1 MGRHIEL
8 TAASLDAAFTT
19 LVAGP
24 ALDVATLPE
33 PRSPCDRV
41 VEGMNPPTPAP
52 KAKPGLGR
60 TKGFNI
66 GGDSSTL
73 RVALRADEM
82 VDRLLAMSPR
92 GSLHTVFGYLE
103 QWADAGGVTLP
114 LLLAPALLIPYPDRS
129 GWKLTMTA
137 APGLN
142 PVLVH
147 RLSTIALPGFDAQ
160 QSWQAY
166 STSVEASLAEA
177 PGWRV
182 RPRFGL
188 GRIDTTTRDA
198 LDKLLDRPVLASLLA
213 PPAQKPVGPPP
224 GPDAVANVLPLAID
238 ITEQARVVLET
249 VEAGRNAVVEA
260 DPGSDTV
267 GLGAGL
273 VAAGLAKGRS
283 ILCVA
288 PAPAIA
294 RLGRRLAALGLDPF
308 CLTLT
313 ADSDTAGFLRHLEQR
328 LASRPTRV
336 DEAEAAGNDGLRRAR
351 ERLRAY
357 AERLASRPGRLERTL
372 FELIWRAAAAERRLG
387 RRPVGIETLIETPEI
402 RDATW
407 HAKALRALEDGAFGA
422 DRDLWSWLGAV
433 GRTADRTA
441 LHRHL
446 AAWHEALR
454 AQTAAEAALA
464 KRFGDPLPKDVAGL
478 IAAAAELPPDLVRV
492 ILQADSPAELL
503 TGMEAVAAGLAP
515 LRANLAPW
523 LLRTDQLGR
532 QQAALRAIE
541 DVLAEAPQMWPSNL
555 EAADLAAGAVAG
567 DRLVEGLHRLERLI
581 RPMLGPPASAVGVLH
596 FLVALP
602 EIDPSAFDVRFLDA
616 NARRLLKRMI
626 EAAEALT
633 ATETGLEQ
641 RFKLDALPSII
652 EVERHRQALAAGGV
666 FAAFK
671 PSVKAARAAHAGFLR
686 RAPPQ
691 RPGLAEVEVDLRG
704 LVSYLQARADFASNA
719 RYRALL
725 GAAFK
730 GHRGDLRPFDRAARL
745 AERATSMLDNDA
757 ASALLRLPAAVIED
771 LRAALDDASTQNA
784 LRALPDGVEPA
795 AALDEAEA
803 TRLRLW
809 RLHAAVAALG
819 LRPETTSAALPG
831 LRVAFATYFE
841 TATIRYGSKP
851 FGVDPDG
858 LDPGR
863 VTALRRLL
871 ADPALEAALPAL
883 RTALAEADPALSAYL
898 AATRASAGA
907 ETELAATG
915 WLDAKALHAL
925 ATRRGGRIA
934 ALERALAEPVSS
946 SSETPAALGLDRLLA
961 FAEGEAVTDRNAL
974 LDLALCRTLA
984 RRHATDDPATAGL
997 DGTTLDA
1004 ARARFAR
1011 LDARART
1018 LGRAALAAGLAARPP
1033 ATKAVSDLEGTPTT
1047 PLIDTMAA
1055 DGCAVLALCP
1065 GLLATPEAV
1074 ARHLPGDF
1082 AVDLVVVDG
1091 TGNMPPEGVL
1101 AALGRGR
1108 QAVLVDTAPAARDG
1122 ADVPADDARADL
1134 FTLVRAA
1141 FGSPLRFSFPDP
1153 SLDPGSQ
1160 ALAQAALGVEVSAF
1174 FPSPRPSGVRRH
1186 AVPGRYD
1193 PDAATNPIEA
1203 RALAARVVACLR
1215 AAIGREHRSI
1225 CVLAFNRRQAE
1236 LIRRTIAAVVAQEPA
1251 VSTGLDFAGGRTAVR
1266 VIDLDVDR
1274 GGRYDLV
1281 LVSTT
1286 YGPTLFEDQDL
1297 GSLDRPGGLDRLG
1310 GLIARAGRV
1319 ELFTSLDQRLDRAID
1334 PTQTGAAPS
1343 DARAALR
1350 APARRGGRAG
1360 DEASRSG
1367 RSARQRSRA
1376 LRRRRPGRPRLQPLR
1391 PARRRDRP
1399 SGARRR
1405 PSRPARPLSV
1415 RCSHRRARRRCCRRA

>member
-1 MGRHIEL
+1 MGDTHDVGRHIEL
-8 TAASLDAAFTT
+8 TAASLDAAFAT
-19 LVAGP
+19 LVAGR
-24 ALDVATLPE
+24 ALDVATLPG
-33 PRSPCDRV
+33 PRSPCDRI

-52 KAKPGLGR
+52 KAEPDPGR
-60 TKGFNI
+60 AKGFNV
-66 GGDSSTL
+66 GGDGSTL
-73 RVALRADEM
+73 HVALRADEM

-92 GSLHTVFGYLE
+92 GSLYTVFGYLE
-103 QWADAGGVTLP
+103 QSADAGGMTLP
-114 LLLAPALLIPYPDRS
+114 LLLAPALLILYPDCS

-147 RLSTIALPGFDAQ
+147 RLAAIALPGFDAQ
-160 QSWQAY
+160 QSWHAY

-188 GRIDTTTRDA
+188 GRIDTVIRDA
-198 LDKLLDRPVLASLLA
+198 LDRPLDRPVLASLLV
-213 PPAQKPVGPPP
+213 PPAQKPIDPPP
-224 GPDAVANVLPLAID
+224 GSDAVANVLPVAID
-238 ITEQARVVLET
+238 ITEQARVVLEAI
-249 VEAGRNAVVEA
+249 EAGRNAVVEA
-260 DPGSDTV
+260 DPGSDT
-267 GLGAGL
+267 AGL
-273 VAAGLAKGRS
+273 
-283 ILCVA
+283 
-288 PAPAIA
+288 
-294 RLGRRLAALGLDPF
+294 
-308 CLTLT
+308 
-313 ADSDTAGFLRHLEQR
+313 LRHLEQR

-336 DEAEAAGNDGLRRAR
+336 DEAAAAGNDGLRRAR
-351 ERLRAY
+351 ERLHAY

-387 RRPVGIETLIETPEI
+387 RRPVGVETLIETPET
-402 RDATW
+402 RDAAW
-407 HAKALRALEDGAFGA
+407 HAKALRALEGEAFST
-422 DRDLWSWLGAV
+422 DRDLWPWLGAV
-433 GRTADRTA
+433 GRAADRTA
-441 LHRHL
+441 LRRHL

-454 AQTAAEAALA
+454 AQAAAEAALA
-464 KRFGDPLPKDVAGL
+464 ESFGDPLPKGVAGL

-492 ILQADSPAELL
+492 VLQADGPAELL
-503 TGMEAVAAGLAP
+503 TGMGAVAAGLAP

-567 DRLVEGLHRLERLI
+567 DRLVEGLHRLERLTRTI
-581 RPMLGPPASAVGVLH
+581 RPMLGPPATATAVGVLR

-602 EIDPSAFDVRFLDA
+602 EIDPSAFDARFLDA
-616 NARRLLKRMI
+616 NARRLLKRI
-626 EAAEALT
+626 IGAAEALT

-691 RPGLAEVEVDLRG
+691 RPGLAEVEADLRG
-704 LVSYLQARADFASNA
+704 LVSYLQARADFASNG
-719 RYRALL
+719 RYRVLL
-725 GAAFK
+725 GEAFK

-757 ASALLRLPAAVIED
+757 ASALLRLPAAVIEG
-771 LRAALDDASTQNA
+771 LRAALDDASVQNA

-795 AALDEAEA
+795 AAIDEAEA

-819 LRPETTSAALPG
+819 LKPETTSAALPE

-841 TATIRYGSKP
+841 TATIRYGPKP

-863 VTALRRLL
+863 VAALRRLF
-871 ADPALEAALPAL
+871 ADPALEAAPPAL
-883 RTALAEADPALSAYL
+883 RTALVEADPALSAYL

-907 ETELAATG
+907 EAELAATG
-915 WLDAKALHAL
+915 WLDAKALHAS
-925 ATRRGGRIA
+925 AIRRDGRIA
-934 ALERALAEPVSS
+934 ALERALAEPVSPS
-946 SSETPAALGLDRLLA
+946 SKTLATLGLDRLLA
-961 FAEGEAVTDRNAL
+961 FAEDEAITDRNAL
-974 LDLALCRTLA
+974 LDLALCQTLA

-1018 LGRAALAAGLAARPP
+1018 LDRAASAADLAARPP
-1033 ATKAVSDLEGTPTT
+1033 DPASTKAMSDLEGAPTT
-1047 PLIDTMAA
+1047 SLVDTM
-1055 DGCAVLALCP
+1055 
-1065 GLLATPEAV
+1065 
-1074 ARHLPGDF
+1074 
-1082 AVDLVVVDG
+1082 
-1091 TGNMPPEGVL
+1091 
-1101 AALGRGR
+1101 
-1108 QAVLVDTAPAARDG
+1108 VDTAPAARDG
-1122 ADVPADDARADL
+1122 ADVPADDGRGDL
-1134 FTLVRAA
+1134 FTLSR
-1141 FGSPLRFSFPDP
+1141 
-1153 SLDPGSQ
+1153 
-1160 ALAQAALGVEVSAF
+1160 AALGVEVSTF
-1174 FPSPRPSGVRRH
+1174 FPSPRPGGVRRH

-1203 RALAARVVACLR
+1203 RSLAARVVACLR

-1236 LIRRTIAAVVAQEPA
+1236 LIRRTIAVLITQEPA

-1266 VIDLDVDR
+1266 VIDLDADL

-1297 GSLDRPGGLDRLG
+1297 GSLDRPRGLDRLG

-1334 PTQTGAAPS
+1334 PAQAGAVPS
-1343 DARAALR
+1343 DARAALHALLTAAAGPATKPLDPDDPHVSDLVRCVGGALAARGYSLYGPLGAGIGRLELAVGHPDLPGRCLFGILTDAPSVDAAAALVRERTFERLGWQLWRVWSIDWLR
-1350 APARRGGRAG
+1350 APDAAAERLCAYAQTCLDAEGDALSAPPADASTGFGRENVNA
-1360 DEASRSG
+1360 
-1367 RSARQRSRA
+1367 
-1376 LRRRRPGRPRLQPLR
+1376 
-1391 PARRRDRP
+1391 
-1399 SGARRR
+1399 
-1405 PSRPARPLSV
+1405 
-1415 RCSHRRARRRCCRRA
+1415 